1 MELTE
6 EQLTFLKGLDFLKL
20 GQAVNHEQWQTAA
33 MTVQRME
40 RTIKQTGLSD
50 MERNM
55 MGLKQ
60 AIRCKNQMESKQ
72 ILSQLVAKRV
82 RLLNQ
87 VSDEA

>member
-1 MELTE
+1 MTE
-6 EQLTFLKGLDFLKL
+6 EQLTFLHGLDFLKL

-33 MTVQRME
+33 ITAQRME
-40 RTIKQTGLSD
+40 RIIKRTGLSD

-60 AIRCKNQMESKQ
+60 AIRCINQIESKQ

-82 RLLNQ
+82 RLLKQ
-87 VSDEA
+87 VSDET

>member
-6 EQLTFLKGLDFLKL
+6 EQIQFLHGLYFLKL

-33 MTVQRME
+33 MTAQQME

-82 RLLNQ
+82 QLLKERKKQ
-87 VSDEA
+87 